1 MKIMKESMLIVS
13 KEELL
18 IIKSL
23 IEKYPA
29 ADILEKKSRQKL
41 YRELQLA
48 ELKSTGEMPAEVV
61 RLNSIVSVQTSFG
74 RKDGLKIV
82 LPQESN
88 LQKKK
93 LSVMSSMGTALYGY
107 AEGSKVLWNLPN
119 GEELIVIERVINDT
133 D

>member
-1 MKIMKESMLIVS
+1 MKESMLIVS
-13 KEELL
+13 KEELP

-29 ADILEKKSRQKL
+29 ADLLEKRSRQKL

-48 ELKSTGEMPAEVV
+48 ELKSTNEMPSEVV

-107 AEGSKVLWNLPN
+107 SEGSKVLWNLPN
-119 GEELIVIERVINDT
+119 GEELIVIERVINDE

>member
-1 MKIMKESMLIVS
+1 MKESMLIVS
-13 KEELL
+13 KEELP

-29 ADILEKKSRQKL
+29 ADILEKRSRQKL
-41 YRELQLA
+41 YSELELA
-48 ELKSTGEMPAEVV
+48 EVKSTVEMPAEVV

-82 LPQESN
+82 LPPESN

-93 LSVMSSMGTALYGY
+93 LSVMSSMGSALYGY
-107 AEGSKVLWNLPN
+107 REGSKVLWNLPN
-119 GEELIVIERVINDT
+119 GEELIVIERVINEPE
-133 D
+133 

>member
-13 KEELL
+13 KEELP
-18 IIKSL
+18 IIKNL

-29 ADILEKKSRQKL
+29 ADILEKRSRQKL

-48 ELKSTGEMPAEVV
+48 ELKSTIEMPTEVV

>member
-1 MKIMKESMLIVS
+1 MKESMLIVS
-13 KEELL
+13 KEELP

-29 ADILEKKSRQKL
+29 ADILEKRSRQKL
-41 YRELQLA
+41 SRELELA
-48 ELKSTGEMPAEVV
+48 EVKSNLEMPSEVV

-107 AEGSKVLWNLPN
+107 SEGNKVLWNLPN
-119 GEELIVIERVINDT
+119 GEELIVIERVINEPE
-133 D
+133 

>member
-1 MKIMKESMLIVS
+1 MLIVS
-13 KEELL
+13 KEELP

-29 ADILEKKSRQKL
+29 ADLLEKRSRQKL

-48 ELKSTGEMPAEVV
+48 ELKSTNEMPSEVV

-93 LSVMSSMGTALYGY
+93 LSVMSSMGAALYGY
-107 AEGSKVLWNLPN
+107 SEGSKVLWNLPN
-119 GEELIVIERVINDT
+119 GEELIVIERVINDE

>member
-1 MKIMKESMLIVS
+1 MLIVS
-13 KEELL
+13 KEELP

-29 ADILEKKSRQKL
+29 ADLLEKRSRQKL

-48 ELKSTGEMPAEVV
+48 ELKSTNEMPSEVV

-107 AEGSKVLWNLPN
+107 SEGSKVLWNLPN
-119 GEELIVIERVINDT
+119 GEELIVIERVINDA

>member
-1 MKIMKESMLIVS
+1 MKESMLIVS
-13 KEELL
+13 KEELP

-29 ADILEKKSRQKL
+29 ADLLEKRSRQKL

-48 ELKSTGEMPAEVV
+48 ELKSTNEMPSEVV

-93 LSVMSSMGTALYGY
+93 LSVMSSMGAALYGY
-107 AEGSKVLWNLPN
+107 SEGSKVLWNLPN
-119 GEELIVIERVINDT
+119 GEELIVIERVINDE

>member
-1 MKIMKESMLIVS
+1 MKIMEESVLIVS
-13 KEELL
+13 KEELP
-18 IIKSL
+18 IIKRL

-29 ADILEKKSRQKL
+29 TDIIEKRGRQKL
-41 YRELQLA
+41 YRELKLA
-48 ELKSTGEMPAEVV
+48 ELKSNDEMPAEVV

-119 GEELIVIERVINDT
+119 GEEFIVIERVINDKE
-133 D
+133 

>member
-1 MKIMKESMLIVS
+1 MKESMLIVS
-13 KEELL
+13 KEELP

-29 ADILEKKSRQKL
+29 ADLLEKRSRQKL

-48 ELKSTGEMPAEVV
+48 ELKSTNEMPSEVI

-93 LSVMSSMGTALYGY
+93 LSVMSSMGAALYGY
-107 AEGSKVLWNLPN
+107 SEGSKVLWNLPN
-119 GEELIVIERVINDT
+119 GEELIVIERVINDE

>member
-1 MKIMKESMLIVS
+1 MKESMLIVS
-13 KEELL
+13 KEELP

-29 ADILEKKSRQKL
+29 ADLLEKRSRQKL

-48 ELKSTGEMPAEVV
+48 ELKSTNEMPSEVV

-107 AEGSKVLWNLPN
+107 SEGSKVLWNLPN
-119 GEELIVIERVINDT
+119 GEELIVIERVINDA